1 MMNSGNVQ
9 KNIVQLFID
18 LVKIAKWLVD
28 ENQQPSVTQELE
40 RLFPIMGGG
49 GRRGESR

>member
-1 MMNSGNVQ
+1 MMNSENVQ
-9 KNIVQLFID
+9 KKIVQLFID
-18 LVKIAKWLVD
+18 LVKIWLVD

-40 RLFPIMGGG
+40 RLFPSMGGG